1 MKTINFQMEN
11 KVEEDECSEFNAED
25 WNEIFDNLDKKDGT
39 PDGQIDKVAFLE
51 WIDTLSFQDSVML
64 EANNG
69 IERQYQENLNLFDEF
84 LNHSGINCV
93 LY

>member
-1 MKTINFQMEN
+1 MKTFEIVN
-11 KVEEDECSEFNAED
+11 KSEGGEFKEED

-39 PDGQIDKVAFLE
+39 PDGQIDKDSFLE

-69 IERQYQENLNLFDEF
+69 IER
-84 LNHSGINCV
+84 
-93 LY
+93 